1 MWHLECRVA
10 PPTLHSVVQF
20 TYSVPSTAMFTKPV
34 TALLGLLALC
44 LTMALASKSA
54 EQLQIGV
61 KYKPD
66 ECPLKTRNGDRL
78 SMQYVTILSRPPCT
92 DHTLTIS
99 YTGTLAKDG
108 SKFDSSL
115 DRNQPFEF
123 TS

>member
-1 MWHLECRVA
+1 
-10 PPTLHSVVQF
+10 
-20 TYSVPSTAMFTKPV
+20 MFTKPV

-78 SMQYVTILSRPPCT
+78 SMQYV
-92 DHTLTIS
+92 HTLS
-99 YTGTLAKDG
+99 CPSGG
-108 SKFDSSL
+108 SQADNELHWYPRQGWK
-115 DRNQPFEF
+115 QV
-123 TS
+123 

>member
-1 MWHLECRVA
+1 MWHLYCRVA
-10 PPTLHSVVQF
+10 GQAPPLSTLSVHPSRTLHYTQ
-20 TYSVPSTAMFTKPV
+20 TAMFNKPV

-78 SMQYVTILSRPPCT
+78 SMQYVTILT
-92 DHTLTIS
+92 
-99 YTGTLAKDG
+99 
-108 SKFDSSL
+108 
-115 DRNQPFEF
+115 
-123 TS
+123 

>member
-1 MWHLECRVA
+1 
-10 PPTLHSVVQF
+10 
-20 TYSVPSTAMFTKPV
+20 MFTKPV

-78 SMQYVTILSRPPCT
+78 SMQYVTILT
-92 DHTLTIS
+92 
-99 YTGTLAKDG
+99 
-108 SKFDSSL
+108 
-115 DRNQPFEF
+115 
-123 TS
+123 

>member
-1 MWHLECRVA
+1 VA
-10 PPTLHSVVQF
+10 LVLSRGIPHSPPILRVQF
-20 TYSVPSTAMFTKPV
+20 IYFVPSTAMFNKPV

-78 SMQYVTILSRPPCT
+78 SMQYVTILT
-92 DHTLTIS
+92 
-99 YTGTLAKDG
+99 
-108 SKFDSSL
+108 
-115 DRNQPFEF
+115 
-123 TS
+123 